1 MVVYDGF
8 ILQLTAM
15 VVKDGSTFTT
25 WLLVMVIFKF
35 VKPLA
40 MVDASAN
47 QIMISYHANQSHTL
61 NWIFVCVGRL

>member
-40 MVDASAN
+40 LVDGQPIKS
-47 QIMISYHANQSHTL
+47 
-61 NWIFVCVGRL
+61 

>member
-35 VKPLA
+35 VKFLFSKINPSRFSEHLF
-40 MVDASAN
+40 
-47 QIMISYHANQSHTL
+47 MIYTCFK
-61 NWIFVCVGRL
+61 FVEIN